1 MGLDI
6 GYVLSEER
14 YHCEFLCV
22 ICKCLTSLDSFIS
35 STCSHPVCKR
45 CAMSSEHVI
54 TKCPECDRDVGSLQ
68 DLKESQPLALR
79 VLGRMRVKC
88 PYRDRCGGC
97 RWEGD
102 YSKLQHHQRL
112 THRRARSGGAKSKNS
127 VTSSGSVE
135 NSSRGPSIMTSQGSL
150 SSNLTNDDKSE
161 KHRRFTPP
169 LQLTVKVSQDELEQ
183 QRLRREELEQQ
194 QQQLQNTNTTTI
206 NNTNVNN
213 NNNPGMLLPVVPE
226 EVSSSNSSSNTN
238 NNERGAV
245 MMSTAESLEQEAAE
259 PSKQPTDH
267 HSHHERTALPPE
279 NIGTTNQQ
287 QELPHHHL
295 QQQQQQQQQLPL
307 QQVESVGVSSSA
319 HTHRSSSGG
328 STHNFSAHTP
338 FDDLESIGMSSAA
351 SARNNFAVND
361 FEKVHELTDDSE
373 SIELDDADLHAF
385 LRKAQDDQMKRESPM
400 NLSGMSDATDVA
412 SNVDSRIDRGA
423 NTTNTHTNNNALSNQ
438 LPVKSFHTNTTTT
451 TTASNN
457 NNSNSMSLSS
467 FEWDGQSIASSITD
481 PEYRSYTQPLAT
493 VADRDDISA
502 MMSVVDENAPLEH
515 SSSSLSRDDRSR
527 SPPSSSS
534 LHHDE
539 SNYNNNNNSNI
550 NNTNPRNSDN
560 NNNNNNNNN
569 NRGVQQQQ
577 QQQQD
582 PRNMVRG
589 GDAPGAGRR
598 QQSGGGG
605 GGGRRTG
612 RGGRGRGRGRGRGNN
627 ANTNNSSS
635 EGMQQQ
641 QQQRGE
647 RRPNTNSQQQQQQQ
661 HPDARLNNHQEQQ
674 HYNRR
679 SRSFSPIGERRT
691 SLQQQQHSIT
701 RQQQQQQREGDFTYT
716 GEKESSRNW
725 NMMED
730 VETNNNNN
738 NSKHQQQQQQPQR
751 RRNSFNQEQQDNNTM
766 REQQQQ
772 QQQQRRRHS
781 FQEQQDNMMREQQQ
795 QQQQMRV
802 SQHSSSSVVSEQNTH
817 HQGGSS
823 INSAA
828 GNTYADEDD
837 SRAWGMD
844 DDTFSR
850 VSSMM
855 GDLSS
860 GANTATSS
868 QAGLDSFL
876 KSTGSNDKSSR
887 KIKARYNILGL
898 TEEESLNSDNTYH
911 RLMKMQQ
918 ENDKGACE
926 GSLLHLVKALKH
938 SASKALDRGDYAH
951 AIDGFSK
958 AIKALPDPTL
968 DSFLYATLQTKCA
981 EAHLCMNEY
990 SQCIRYADEALEIDE
1005 RIPEAYLHKAN
1016 AHLAMGKFEDAAVI
1030 LTIGSK
1036 RVEHSEF
1043 FEKNLDHARQLIETM
1058 KALECLKTAG
1068 LHSELIKASDSLDD
1082 SLISNKHILLVRAR
1096 AFLSLD
1102 QIDNAIGEATQIIS
1116 MDSRN
1121 IEALII
1127 LTKSYYLGGNI
1138 DNALIE
1144 CQKAL
1149 AVDEKE
1155 ATELYDTIRDVAQ
1168 SLILTE
1174 RAIQNGH
1181 FKQACT
1187 LSSQTIYA
1195 AEPLAKSSPLFRKLY
1210 LARSEANLY
1219 AENYSAAISNANAVL
1234 ESLPESLDAWSIK
1247 IKSMEAQGSHTQLAE
1262 ELNVVI
1268 STNNGEWG
1276 AGQKLLVEAFD
1287 RATQSAAASA
1297 SQQQQNDT
1305 TKNKMGDHNNN
1316 NNNTSGD
1323 NNSNNTQ
1330 DNNHPNSEHHHQG
1343 SSTSEHHHHHNA
1355 MMEGGNQHGSD
1366 DILSDSYDILGV
1378 RRDESSLEEIF
1389 EIYQSKVR
1397 KYSEEELIKNG
1408 FTDTERGE
1416 ALEKLKLL
1424 QDSMVIVLSDQRS
1437 RLWDQGGGSDA
1448 MVRMADYLK
1457 DIATAAF
1464 DDKNFKS
1471 AAQGFAEAITALADP
1486 TLDSAMYQEL
1496 HIKCAEAHLEI
1507 REFSKCIR
1515 FLDEALEVDDQ
1526 IPEAYLFK
1534 ARAHMHMNRF
1544 DDATII
1550 LEIGYK
1556 RCPSSKELQK
1566 QLEYTKQLS
1575 ETIVA
1580 LDCLKI
1586 NGLHSELIKVTD
1598 TLGEEM
1604 MSEKHILL
1612 ARAGAFLALDQ
1623 SAEAVEAAAKIH
1635 EIDASDMEA
1644 LVILAKANYLE
1655 GNIEDALIECQ
1666 KALSLG
1672 DKSQGVNMLYGMI
1685 NDVAQA
1691 LILAERALQ
1700 NQNYKEACT
1709 LCTKTIHIAEP
1720 LLKSSPL
1727 YRKLYLAR
1735 SEANC
1740 HAGNYMQ
1747 SVANANLVLGSLPE
1761 SLDAWSIKIKSLEA
1775 LGKHY
1780 QLVDELEKVVSGDEW
1795 GSRQPFLVET
1805 YNRAT
1810 SVIKQQEAEL
1820 DDHDHDI
1827 PVMNNPT
1834 ASTNNNTTDN
1844 EEKEQEQQEGAD
1856 GGQSPNYY
1864 DLLGVAEDTPIE
1876 EIKEIIRTKAKEVS
1890 IPGDCTE
1897 AERAEAEEKLKRLQ
1911 ECLVFFLTEA
1921 SSVA

>member
-1 MGLDI
+1 
-6 GYVLSEER
+6 
-14 YHCEFLCV
+14 
-22 ICKCLTSLDSFIS
+22 
-35 STCSHPVCKR
+35 
-45 CAMSSEHVI
+45 MSSEHVI

-194 QQQLQNTNTTTI
+194 QQQLQNTNTTTTI

-560 NNNNNNNNN
+560 NNNNNTN
-569 NRGVQQQQ
+569 NRGVQ

-691 SLQQQQHSIT
+691 SLQQQQQHSIT

-1330 DNNHPNSEHHHQG
+1330 DNNHHPNSEHHHQG

>member
-1 MGLDI
+1 MTGEEDDEHTSTTLMRDVENPPEPADDTAHAPSTSTSNSRQSKVSFDE
-6 GYVLSEER
+6 YVL
-14 YHCEFLCV
+14 
-22 ICKCLTSLDSFIS
+22 
-35 STCSHPVCKR
+35 P
-45 CAMSSEHVI
+45 
-54 TKCPECDRDVGSLQ
+54 
-68 DLKESQPLALR
+68 
-79 VLGRMRVKC
+79 
-88 PYRDRCGGC
+88 
-97 RWEGD
+97 
-102 YSKLQHHQRL
+102 
-112 THRRARSGGAKSKNS
+112 
-127 VTSSGSVE
+127 
-135 NSSRGPSIMTSQGSL
+135 
-150 SSNLTNDDKSE
+150 
-161 KHRRFTPP
+161 
-169 LQLTVKVSQDELEQ
+169 
-183 QRLRREELEQQ
+183 
-194 QQQLQNTNTTTI
+194 
-206 NNTNVNN
+206 
-213 NNNPGMLLPVVPE
+213 
-226 EVSSSNSSSNTN
+226 
-238 NNERGAV
+238 
-245 MMSTAESLEQEAAE
+245 
-259 PSKQPTDH
+259 
-267 HSHHERTALPPE
+267 
-279 NIGTTNQQ
+279 
-287 QELPHHHL
+287 
-295 QQQQQQQQQLPL
+295 
-307 QQVESVGVSSSA
+307 
-319 HTHRSSSGG
+319 
-328 STHNFSAHTP
+328 
-338 FDDLESIGMSSAA
+338 
-351 SARNNFAVND
+351 
-361 FEKVHELTDDSE
+361 
-373 SIELDDADLHAF
+373 
-385 LRKAQDDQMKRESPM
+385 
-400 NLSGMSDATDVA
+400 
-412 SNVDSRIDRGA
+412 
-423 NTTNTHTNNNALSNQ
+423 
-438 LPVKSFHTNTTTT
+438 
-451 TTASNN
+451 TTA
-457 NNSNSMSLSS
+457 
-467 FEWDGQSIASSITD
+467 
-481 PEYRSYTQPLAT
+481 
-493 VADRDDISA
+493 
-502 MMSVVDENAPLEH
+502 
-515 SSSSLSRDDRSR
+515 
-527 SPPSSSS
+527 
-534 LHHDE
+534 
-539 SNYNNNNNSNI
+539 I
-550 NNTNPRNSDN
+550 NTGN

-1330 DNNHPNSEHHHQG
+1330 DNNHHPNSEHHHQG